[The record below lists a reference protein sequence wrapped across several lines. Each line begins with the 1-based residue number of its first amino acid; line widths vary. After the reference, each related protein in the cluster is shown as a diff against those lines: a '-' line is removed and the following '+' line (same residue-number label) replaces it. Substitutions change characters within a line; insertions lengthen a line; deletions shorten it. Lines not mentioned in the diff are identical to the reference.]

1 MSRPDLRAA
10 LPRVALLFTLLA
22 SSAGAAEVPI
32 ALAPGTGR
40 EAVQAS
46 CGMCH
51 SLDYILIN
59 SPFQDQAAWERTV
72 RKMVNVMG
80 APLSEEQVQSI
91 VAYLSQHYAA
101 P

>member
-1 MSRPDLRAA
+1 MSHPDLHAA
-10 LPRVALLFTLLA
+10 LPSVAVLLMLLA
-22 SSAGAAEVPI
+22 PSAGAEEVPI

-40 EAVQAS
+40 ETVQAS

-51 SLDYILIN
+51 SLDYIVIN
-59 SPFQDQAAWERTV
+59 SPFQNRAAWEKTV

-80 APLSEEQVQSI
+80 APLTEEQLQVI
-91 VAYLSQHYAA
+91 VAYLSQNYAG